1 MPRST
6 KTITIQGQSFTLSY
20 PNVGQYID
28 IKVLESKLAQGQVQQ
43 LVSATP
49 AHLDAYLFITTYAHF
64 TVLCPELL
72 SKLKVNSLLDL
83 SIDDFEEL
91 SEVYLKE
98 IQPWL
103 DSIKKEMKQGMK
115 DAKEGV

>member
-1 MPRST
+1 MVAT
-6 KTITIQGQSFTLSY
+6 KTITIQGQNYTLKY

-28 IKVLESKLAQGQVQQ
+28 IKVLETKLAQGMVSQ

-49 AHLDAYLFITTYAHF
+49 AHLDAYLFITTYAHLS
-64 TVLCPELL
+64 VLCPELM
-72 SKLKVNSLLDL
+72 STLKVNSLLDL

-91 SEVYLKE
+91 SEIYLKE

-103 DSIKKEMKQGMK
+103 DSIKNEMKQGMK
-115 DAKEGV
+115 NAKEGV

>member
-1 MPRST
+1 MVAT
-6 KTITIQGQSFTLSY
+6 KTITVQGQKFTLKY

-28 IKVLESKLAQGQVQQ
+28 IKVLETKLAQGMVSQ

-49 AHLDAYLFITTYAHF
+49 SHLDAYLFITTYAHL
-64 TVLCPELL
+64 TILCPELIKSL
-72 SKLKVNSLLDL
+72 NVNSLLDL

-103 DSIKKEMKQGMK
+103 DSIKNEMKQGMK
-115 DAKEGV
+115 NAKEGV